1 VVALG
6 DVSGKGVPAALY
18 SAAIGEMVRGRT
30 FRRRLEKQSST
41 PAGILAGMNRILHER
56 NLEEYYCTL
65 CYAMFEFKKQTVTFA
80 NSGLPYPVK
89 YSNGKAVQIDM
100 PGTPLGSFGSS
111 QYDDFVVPLA
121 AGDVFVLASD
131 GIFEA
136 FNEESQEFGAD
147 RVIDV
152 IERTAQRPAKEIVS
166 ELFAAVQ
173 NFCGDA
179 VQSDDRTVVVV
190 KVNQLGPAKAGP
202 SQEVSKE
209 VPKE

>member
-1 VVALG
+1 MLVVALG

-65 CYAMFEFKKQTVTFA
+65 CYAMFEIKKKIVTFA

-89 YSNGKAVQIDM
+89 FSNGKATQIDM
-100 PGTPLGSFGSS
+100 PGVPLGSFGGS
-111 QYDDFVVPLA
+111 QYEDFEVPLA
-121 AGDVFVLASD
+121 AGDVFVLCSD

-136 FNEESQEFGAD
+136 FDEEGQEFGAH

-152 IERTAQRPAKEIVS
+152 VERTFARPAKEIVD
-166 ELFAAVQ
+166 EIFLAVQ
-173 NFCGDA
+173 QFCGDA
-179 VQSDDRTVVVV
+179 DQSDDRTAVVV
-190 KVNQLGPAKAGP
+190 KINQLGTITKVI
-202 SQEVSKE
+202 EVT
-209 VPKE
+209 

>member
-1 VVALG
+1 
-6 DVSGKGVPAALY
+6 
-18 SAAIGEMVRGRT
+18 
-30 FRRRLEKQSST
+30 
-41 PAGILAGMNRILHER
+41 
-56 NLEEYYCTL
+56 
-65 CYAMFEFKKQTVTFA
+65 VTFA

-89 YSNGKAVQIDM
+89 YSDGKATQIDM
-100 PGTPLGSFGSS
+100 PGVPLGSFGSS

-136 FNEESQEFGAD
+136 FNEESQEFGAH

-152 IERTAQRPAKEIVS
+152 IERTAQRPAKDIVN

-190 KVNQLGPAKAGP
+190 KINQLGPANRPTGEQANGP
-202 SQEVSKE
+202 TA
-209 VPKE
+209 